1 MHTEKPI
8 FTAQFHPEAFGGPT
22 DTEVSCMAPTGW
34 GLGFMEAVL
43 VRVSQTLLPALSW
56 NCFLLSKI
64 LLESEI
70 CVKIIFSCYAL
81 YYC

>member
-43 VRVSQTLLPALSW
+43 VGVSLTLRPVLS
-56 NCFLLSKI
+56 
-64 LLESEI
+64 
-70 CVKIIFSCYAL
+70 
-81 YYC
+81 